1 MSRPVLFVIDDD
13 AGVLHALQDDLG
25 RRFGKDFHVIGESS
39 PAAGLTTLRGLADAG
54 EPVALLIV
62 DHDLSGMPGVDFLA
76 RTHDM
81 HPLAKPLLVVERD
94 APACSPVVRAKY
106 DARPCCGGATR
117 IQVMPVRVRK
127 VAKTNERKPARG
139 RS

>member
-1 MSRPVLFVIDDD
+1 VSQPVLFVIDDD
-13 AGVLHALQDDLG
+13 AVHALRDDPT
-25 RRFGKDFHVIGESS
+25 RQFGMDFRVIGES
-39 PAAGLTTLRGLADAG
+39 PAAAGLATLRELADG
-54 EPVALLIV
+54 HEPVALLIV
-62 DHDLSGMPGVDFLA
+62 DHDIAKMPGVDFLA
-76 RTHDM
+76 RAYDM